1 MGFCALNAMFWVS
14 TAGFVGGMAM
24 APPAARAD
32 TAHGRYMAKKR
43 AQVRVATASV
53 HLCRSPRPAD
63 ARVSAS
69 KRRGLSPSGIA
80 HTCRSSSARCPP
92 STSRSTPSVSCAP
105 CADAA
110 PKHLFARR
118 SIYSI
123 HSARQAAIAADE
135 ATKKK

>member
-53 HLCRSPRPAD
+53 HLSRSPRPAD

-80 HTCRSSSARCPP
+80 RTLVARLLRDTLRPPLVPLPP
-92 STSRSTPSVSCAP
+92 SRAPRALTPLPNTSSL
-105 CADAA
+105 DA
-110 PKHLFARR
+110 LFYPLGPPGCHRR
-118 SIYSI
+118 GRG
-123 HSARQAAIAADE
+123 HQE
-135 ATKKK
+135 EV

>member
-53 HLCRSPRPAD
+53 HLSRSPRPAD

-80 HTCRSSSARCPP
+80 RTLVALS
-92 STSRSTPSVSCAP
+92 
-105 CADAA
+105 
-110 PKHLFARR
+110 L
-118 SIYSI
+118 I
-123 HSARQAAIAADE
+123 HI
-135 ATKKK
+135 